1 MAAPWVI
8 DEVASI
14 LLKLSGAESSQG
26 RVKVVP
32 IPDGIYPVK
41 HASFDKIRRD
51 IGWEAETTLE
61 EGLRRV
67 VAKHFPEEVEV
78 R

>member
-1 MAAPWVI
+1 MNTP
-8 DEVASI
+8 
-14 LLKLSGAESSQG
+14 
-26 RVKVVP
+26 RVTVV

-41 HASFDKIRRD
+41 HASFDKIKCD

-67 VAKHFPEEVEV
+67 VAKRFPVDETVEV